1 MLSNFKDF
9 ASLLEAVED
18 TINDEP
24 TVAADAVDT
33 VTFDIPLMIRMFE
46 VVREDIKTDTDL
58 HKLVEK
64 IVAIK
69 DRGTLTMNDYADI
82 VVTAEDAPS
91 NE

>member
-1 MLSNFKDF
+1 MLTNFKDF